1 MYRTSYLAFTF
12 AAATMLFPGCK
23 SNNRPL
29 VGSPLSSKVSSS
41 APATAEQVAKEMRGN
56 VDCPAKVSGE
66 RLPNEP
72 VDDVVG
78 VRPGMA
84 LDEAANVILC
94 DDPHLVVKENSSR
107 GYDMNTYGQ
116 HIRQGFDAKFAEAR
130 IVKTSAQ
137 IMQDMQDDAMRRGG
151 NAYVAPLQPGQMRYY
166 VSSMG
171 MPGQERVLSVAREEY
186 FAAGKLPTVD
196 SVKQALVAKY
206 GEPTQANGSGAVSYL
221 WWEHEPSGSKIAAG
235 SSLSGACRINASP
248 DSGTSLSTQ
257 CGPVVGALIQSSNDN
272 LGLARSLAVTAQ
284 NGSWGY
290 SVLKSTEEGLR
301 KNDEMRRAR
310 ELSDASR
317 QAAKPK
323 I

>member
-1 MYRTSYLAFTF
+1 MYRIPRFAFAF
-12 AAATMLFPGCK
+12 AAVSLLFTGCK
-23 SNNRPL
+23 SNSRPV
-29 VGSPLSSKVSSS
+29 VGSPLTSKVASSG
-41 APATAEQVAKEMRGN
+41 PATADQVAKELRGN
-56 VDCPAKVSGE
+56 VPCPAKLSNE
-66 RLPNEP
+66 RLPGEP

-78 VRPGMA
+78 VHPGMA

-94 DDPHLVVKENSSR
+94 DDPHLVVKENASR
-107 GYDMNTYGQ
+107 GYNINTYGQ
-116 HIRQGFDAKFAEAR
+116 HVRQGFDAKFAEAR
-130 IVKTSAQ
+130 VVKTSAQ
-137 IMQDMQDDAMRRGG
+137 IMQDMQDDAIRRGG
-151 NAYVAPLQPGQMRYY
+151 NAYVAPLQPGQIRYY

-186 FAAGKLPTVD
+186 FVTGKLPAVD
-196 SVKQALVAKY
+196 SLKQALIAKY
-206 GEPTQANGSGAVSYL
+206 GEPTQSNGSGAVAYI
-221 WWEHEPSGSKIAAG
+221 WWEYEPSGSKIAAG
-235 SSLSGACRINASP
+235 SALSSACRINASP

-257 CGPVVGALIQSSNDN
+257 CGPAVGALIQSSNDN
-272 LGLARSLAVTAQ
+272 PGLARSLAVTAQ

-301 KNDEMRRAR
+301 KNDELRRAR